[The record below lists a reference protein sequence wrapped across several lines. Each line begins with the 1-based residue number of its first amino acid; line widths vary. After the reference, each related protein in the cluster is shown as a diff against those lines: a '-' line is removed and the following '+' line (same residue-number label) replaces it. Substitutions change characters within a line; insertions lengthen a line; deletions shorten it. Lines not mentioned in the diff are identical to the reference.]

1 MRNKRKTSGAVA
13 RCTAYVRREN
23 DKMENMEMKRF
34 RVLLAEDH
42 ALLRQSLKAYLETQG
57 ACVVVGEAQN
67 GREAMRMYSDLRPDI
82 VLMDL
87 SMPGVDG
94 MVAVKAIKRDF
105 PEARIIALTAHRSED
120 YLHAALDSGVDGYV
134 VKAASAEDLITA
146 IQAVCRGEAYVS
158 PEVSATLIN
167 GYLRSARPERTTPIE
182 SLTTREKHILKLVL
196 QGMKNKE
203 IADKLFLSTRTVE
216 KHRANFMKKLDL
228 HNLHQVRAFV
238 KSNSVEFEEE

>member
-1 MRNKRKTSGAVA
+1 MH
-13 RCTAYVRREN
+13 EN
-23 DKMENMEMKRF
+23 IDTKKF

-42 ALLRQSLKAYLETQG
+42 ALLRQSLKAYLEAQG
-57 ACVVVGEAQN
+57 FCHVVGEAQD
-67 GREAMRMYSDLRPDI
+67 GREAMRLYGELKPDI

-94 MVAVKAIKRDF
+94 MIAVKSIKRDF
-105 PEARIIALTAHRSED
+105 PDARIIALTAHRTED

-146 IQAVCRGEAYVS
+146 IRAVCRGEAYVS

-167 GYLRSARPERTTPIE
+167 GYLRGSRVPQSSPLAT
-182 SLTTREKHILKLVL
+182 LTSREKHILELVL
-196 QGMKNKE
+196 SGMKNKE
-203 IADKLFLSTRTVE
+203 IAEKLFLSTRTVE

-228 HNLHQVRAFV
+228 HNLHQVREFV
-238 KSNSVEFEEE
+238 KVHGLEQA

>member
-1 MRNKRKTSGAVA
+1 MRQEYETKK
-13 RCTAYVRREN
+13 Y
-23 DKMENMEMKRF
+23 

-42 ALLRQSLKAYLETQG
+42 ALLRQSLKAYLEAQG
-57 ACVVVGEAQN
+57 ACQVVGEAQD
-67 GREAMRMYSDLRPDI
+67 GREAMRLYGELQPDI

-94 MVAVKAIKRDF
+94 MIAVKAIKRDF
-105 PEARIIALTAHRSED
+105 PDARIIALTAHRTED

-146 IQAVCRGEAYVS
+146 IRAVCRGEAYVS

-167 GYLRSARPERTTPIE
+167 GYLRGSRTPQA
-182 SLTTREKHILKLVL
+182 SPLACLTSREKHILELVL
-196 QGMKNKE
+196 AGMKNKE

-228 HNLHQVRAFV
+228 HNLHQVREFV
-238 KSNSVEFEEE
+238 KVHSLD

>member
-1 MRNKRKTSGAVA
+1 MS
-13 RCTAYVRREN
+13 EN
-23 DKMENMEMKRF
+23 VETKL

-42 ALLRQSLKAYLETQG
+42 ALLRQSLKAYLEAQG
-57 ACVVVGEAQN
+57 MCTVVGEAQD
-67 GREAMRMYSDLRPDI
+67 GREAMAMYSELKPDI

-105 PEARIIALTAHRSED
+105 PGARIIALTAHRGEE

-134 VKAASAEDLITA
+134 VKAASADDLLTA
-146 IQAVCRGEAYVS
+146 IRAVCKGEAYVS

-167 GYLRSARPERTTPIE
+167 GYLRGKRIAQGVPLEL
-182 SLTTREKHILKLVL
+182 LTTRERHILEMVL
-196 QGMKNKE
+196 GGMKNKD
-203 IADKLFLSTRTVE
+203 IADRLFLSTRTVE

-228 HNLHQVRAFV
+228 HNVHQVR
-238 KSNSVEFEEE
+238 EFAQENGITPQE

>member
-1 MRNKRKTSGAVA
+1 MTENTDPKR
-13 RCTAYVRREN
+13 Y
-23 DKMENMEMKRF
+23 

-57 ACVVVGEAQN
+57 LCKVIGEAQD
-67 GREAMRMYSDLRPDI
+67 GREAMRLYGELKPDI

-134 VKAASAEDLITA
+134 VKAASAEDLLTA
-146 IQAVCRGEAYVS
+146 IRAVCRGEAYVS

-167 GYLRSARPERTTPIE
+167 GYLRSSRPERTSPLDG
-182 SLTTREKHILKLVL
+182 LTARERHILQMVL
-196 QGMKNKE
+196 QGFKNKE
-203 IADKLFLSTRTVE
+203 IAEKLFLSTRTVE

-228 HNLHQVRAFV
+228 HNLHQVRTFV
-238 KSNSVEFEEE
+238 KMSGVELVDSKS

>member
-1 MRNKRKTSGAVA
+1 MQQPADTKK
-13 RCTAYVRREN
+13 Y
-23 DKMENMEMKRF
+23 

-42 ALLRQSLKAYLETQG
+42 ALLRQSLKAYLEAQG
-57 ACVVVGEAQN
+57 SCQVVGEAQD
-67 GREAMRMYSDLRPDI
+67 GRDAMRLYGELQPDI

-94 MVAVKAIKRDF
+94 MIAVKAIKRDF
-105 PEARIIALTAHRSED
+105 PEARIIALTAHRTED

-146 IQAVCRGEAYVS
+146 IRAVCRGEAYVS

-167 GYLRSARPERTTPIE
+167 GYLRGSRSPQSSPLA
-182 SLTTREKHILKLVL
+182 SLTAREKHILELVL
-196 QGMKNKE
+196 AGMKNKE
-203 IADKLFLSTRTVE
+203 IAEKLFLSTRTVE

-228 HNLHQVRAFV
+228 HNLHQVREFV
-238 KSNSVEFEEE
+238 KANGLEQA

>member
-1 MRNKRKTSGAVA
+1 MMSKTGSKRYS
-13 RCTAYVRREN
+13 
-23 DKMENMEMKRF
+23 
-34 RVLLAEDH
+34 VLLAEDH

-57 ACVVVGEAQN
+57 LCHVVGEAQD
-67 GREAMRMYSDLRPDI
+67 GREAMRMYSELRPDI

-94 MVAVKAIKRDF
+94 MIAVKAIKRDF
-105 PEARIIALTAHRSED
+105 PDARIIALTAHRTED

-146 IQAVCRGEAYVS
+146 IRAVCRGEAYVS

-167 GYLRSARPERTTPIE
+167 GYLRGSRAPQASPL
-182 SLTTREKHILKLVL
+182 SGLTTREKHILELVL
-196 QGMKNKE
+196 AGMKNKE
-203 IADKLFLSTRTVE
+203 IAEKLFLSTRTVE

-228 HNLHQVRAFV
+228 HNLHQVREFV
-238 KSNSVEFEEE
+238 KTHGLEQA

>member
-1 MRNKRKTSGAVA
+1 MTKEDDPKH
-13 RCTAYVRREN
+13 Y
-23 DKMENMEMKRF
+23 

-42 ALLRQSLKAYLETQG
+42 ALLRQSLKAYLESQG
-57 ACVVVGEAQN
+57 LCKVIGQAQD
-67 GREAMRMYSDLRPDI
+67 GREAMRLYGELRPDI

-105 PEARIIALTAHRSED
+105 PDARIIALTAHRSED

-134 VKAASAEDLITA
+134 VKAASAEDLLTA
-146 IQAVCRGEAYVS
+146 IRAVCRGEAYVS

-167 GYLRSARPERTTPIE
+167 GYLRSTRPEHSSPLD
-182 SLTTREKHILKLVL
+182 SLTARERHILQMVL
-196 QGMKNKE
+196 KGFKNKE
-203 IADKLFLSTRTVE
+203 IAEKLFLSTRTVE

-228 HNLHQVRAFV
+228 HNLHQVRTFV
-238 KSNSVEFEEE
+238 KTNAIEIEKEF

>member
-1 MRNKRKTSGAVA
+1 MTKEDDSKR
-13 RCTAYVRREN
+13 Y
-23 DKMENMEMKRF
+23 

-57 ACVVVGEAQN
+57 LCQVVGQAQD
-67 GREAMRMYSDLRPDI
+67 GREAMRLYGELRPDI

-105 PEARIIALTAHRSED
+105 PDARIIALTAHRSED

-134 VKAASAEDLITA
+134 VKAASAEDLLTA
-146 IQAVCRGEAYVS
+146 IRAVCRGEAYVS

-167 GYLRSARPERTTPIE
+167 GYLRSSRPERTSPLDG
-182 SLTTREKHILKLVL
+182 LTTREKHILQLVL
-196 QGMKNKE
+196 KGFKNKE
-203 IADKLFLSTRTVE
+203 IAEKLFLSTRTVE
-216 KHRANFMKKLDL
+216 KHRANFMTQK
-228 HNLHQVRAFV
+228 VTWPECRAFTP
-238 KSNSVEFEEE
+238 SSRLTSSQLGG

>member
-1 MRNKRKTSGAVA
+1 MLEQGET
-13 RCTAYVRREN
+13 
-23 DKMENMEMKRF
+23 KRF

-57 ACVVVGEAQN
+57 LCHVVGEASD
-67 GREAMRMYSDLRPDI
+67 GREAMRMYAQLRPDI

-94 MVAVKAIKRDF
+94 TVAVKAIKRDF
-105 PEARIIALTAHRSED
+105 PDARIIALTAHRSED

-134 VKAASAEDLITA
+134 VKAASAEDLLTA
-146 IQAVCRGEAYVS
+146 ISAVCRGEAYVS

-167 GYLRSARPERTTPIE
+167 GYLRSSRPEPSTPLE
-182 SLTTREKHILKLVL
+182 TLTTRERHILQLVL
-196 QGMKNKE
+196 GGMKNKE
-203 IADKLFLSTRTVE
+203 IAAKLFLSTRTVE

-238 KSNSVEFEEE
+238 KQHGLEALAD

>member
-1 MRNKRKTSGAVA
+1 MYNDNDTKR
-13 RCTAYVRREN
+13 Y
-23 DKMENMEMKRF
+23 

-57 ACVVVGEAQN
+57 SCEVVGQAQD
-67 GREAMRMYSDLRPDI
+67 GRAAMRLYGELRPDI

-94 MVAVKAIKRDF
+94 MVAVKSIKRDF

-134 VKAASAEDLITA
+134 VKAASAEDLLTA
-146 IQAVCRGEAYVS
+146 IRAVCNGEAYVS

-167 GYLRSARPERTTPIE
+167 GYLRGSRSEHASPIDGLTARER
-182 SLTTREKHILKLVL
+182 HILKLVL
-196 QGMKNKE
+196 QGFKNKE
-203 IADKLFLSTRTVE
+203 IAKKLFLSTRTVE
-216 KHRANFMKKLDL
+216 KHRANFMKKLDV
-228 HNLHQVRAFV
+228 HNLHQVRSFV
-238 KSNSVEFEEE
+238 KMHGVDMDKEF

>member
-1 MRNKRKTSGAVA
+1 MIDEAKAKR
-13 RCTAYVRREN
+13 Y
-23 DKMENMEMKRF
+23 

-57 ACVVVGEAQN
+57 LCHVVGEAQD
-67 GREAMRMYSDLRPDI
+67 GREAMRLYGELRPDI

-105 PEARIIALTAHRSED
+105 PDARIIALTAHRSED

-134 VKAASAEDLITA
+134 VKAASAEDLLTA
-146 IQAVCRGEAYVS
+146 IRAVCRGEAYVS

-167 GYLRSARPERTTPIE
+167 GYLRSSRPERTSPLDG
-182 SLTTREKHILKLVL
+182 LTARERHILQLVL
-196 QGMKNKE
+196 QGFKNKE
-203 IADKLFLSTRTVE
+203 IAEKLFLSTRTVE

-228 HNLHQVRAFV
+228 HNLHQVRTFV
-238 KSNSVEFEEE
+238 KMNGVELEVEG

>member
-1 MRNKRKTSGAVA
+1 
-13 RCTAYVRREN
+13 
-23 DKMENMEMKRF
+23 MEKNESQRY

-42 ALLRQSLKAYLETQG
+42 ALLRQSLKAYLESQG
-57 ACVVVGEAQN
+57 LCTVVGEAQD
-67 GREAMRMYSDLRPDI
+67 GREAMRLYSELRPDI

-94 MVAVKAIKRDF
+94 MVAVKSIKRDF
-105 PEARIIALTAHRSED
+105 PDARIIALTAHRSED

-134 VKAASAEDLITA
+134 VKAASAEDLLTA
-146 IQAVCRGEAYVS
+146 IRAVCRGEAYVS

-167 GYLRSARPERTTPIE
+167 GYLRSSRPERTSPLE
-182 SLTTREKHILKLVL
+182 SLTTRERHILQLVL
-196 QGMKNKE
+196 QGQKNKE
-203 IADKLFLSTRTVE
+203 IAEQLFLSTRTVE

-238 KSNSVEFEEE
+238 KVHGTGLDED

>member
-1 MRNKRKTSGAVA
+1 MTKEDDSKR
-13 RCTAYVRREN
+13 Y
-23 DKMENMEMKRF
+23 

-57 ACVVVGEAQN
+57 LCQVVGQAQD
-67 GREAMRMYSDLRPDI
+67 GREAMRLYGELRPDI

-105 PEARIIALTAHRSED
+105 PDARIIALTAHRSED

-134 VKAASAEDLITA
+134 VKAASAEDLLTA
-146 IQAVCRGEAYVS
+146 IRAVCRGEAYVS

-167 GYLRSARPERTTPIE
+167 GYLRSSRPERTSPLDG
-182 SLTTREKHILKLVL
+182 LTTREKHILQLVL
-196 QGMKNKE
+196 KGFKNKE
-203 IADKLFLSTRTVE
+203 IAEKLFLSTRTVE

-228 HNLHQVRAFV
+228 HNLHQVRTFV
-238 KSNSVEFEEE
+238 KMNAIEVERDV

>member
-1 MRNKRKTSGAVA
+1 MNQTIDTKR
-13 RCTAYVRREN
+13 Y
-23 DKMENMEMKRF
+23 

-57 ACVVVGEAQN
+57 LCQVVGEAQD
-67 GREAMRMYSDLRPDI
+67 GREAMRLYGELKPDI

-94 MVAVKAIKRDF
+94 MVAVRSIRRDF
-105 PEARIIALTAHRSED
+105 PDARIIALTAHRAEE

-146 IQAVCRGEAYVS
+146 IRAVCRGEAYVS

-167 GYLRSARPERTTPIE
+167 GYLRGSRSAQATPLSGLTSRER
-182 SLTTREKHILKLVL
+182 HILKLVL

-203 IADKLFLSTRTVE
+203 IAEKLYLSTRTVE

-228 HNLHQVRAFV
+228 HNLQQVREFV
-238 KSNSVEFEEE
+238 KANGMELERV

>member
-1 MRNKRKTSGAVA
+1 MS
-13 RCTAYVRREN
+13 EN
-23 DKMENMEMKRF
+23 VETKRF

-57 ACVVVGEAQN
+57 LCQVVGEAQD
-67 GREAMRMYSDLRPDI
+67 GREAMRLYGELRPDI

-105 PEARIIALTAHRSED
+105 PTARIIALTAHRSED

-134 VKAASAEDLITA
+134 VKAASAEDLVTA
-146 IQAVCRGEAYVS
+146 IRAVCRGEAYVS

-167 GYLRSARPERTTPIE
+167 GYLRSSRPERTSPLDG
-182 SLTTREKHILKLVL
+182 LTARERHILQLVL
-196 QGMKNKE
+196 QGFKNKE
-203 IADKLFLSTRTVE
+203 IAEKLFLSTRTVE

-228 HNLHQVRAFV
+228 HNLHQVRTFV
-238 KSNSVEFEEE
+238 KMNGIELEKDA